1 MSPLSCSCLA
11 LKVDWAAKSKMYICL
26 AAEERVHCRRYA
38 EKLIF
43 LSPKSLPPTPLF
55 FVLPVPLTCSCLARI
70 LVPCIHLYID
80 TSFFRTCMCQVGR
93 FWNNFSRRRS
103 RSPRC
108 RPLAT
113 SDRRRDGPPNSRE
126 GREMHFFSQLR
137 PPPPPTSEE
146 TSFANFLAGERRAGR
161 IRVKSDG
168 ESLSFRPRFFFASPP
183 NDALG
188 VDD

>member
-1 MSPLSCSCLA
+1 MSCSCLA
-11 LKVDWAAKSKMYICL
+11 SKVDWA
-26 AAEERVHCRRYA
+26 EEQDVY
-38 EKLIF
+38 
-43 LSPKSLPPTPLF
+43 LSCCGGACSLPKVCGKIDFFVTKKSSSTPLF

-70 LVPCIHLYID
+70 LVPFIHLYIG

-103 RSPRC
+103 RSPHC
-108 RPLAT
+108 RPHAT
-113 SDRRRDGPPNSRE
+113 SDRRRDGPKSRE
-126 GREMHFFSQLR
+126 GREMHFFSQFR
-137 PPPPPTSEE
+137 PPPPPSPPPTSEE

-168 ESLSFRPRFFFASPP
+168 ESLSFRPRFFCASPP
-183 NDALG
+183 NDAVG